1 MARGLPNWRMSAPA
15 MKLRPAPIIT
25 IAFTPA
31 STSPFS
37 SASTMPSRTPG
48 PNALT
53 GGLSMVMTPTPSSTS
68 NRTSSFSPSA
78 MAFPPACPAPALPA
92 AASQLLS
99 QHCRFPRPAAT
110 QKRSRSAEA
119 RFYLEGENVKRAMP
133 SGVFKTADGW
143 LQLLVIR
150 DDSWVHF
157 CAVIGRPELATDQRF
172 VDGDARALNE
182 AKLMAIV
189 RLVIATKPTA
199 YWAATSAPP
208 VSRHSTCFPSSDFR
222 SSAIERLPR
231 LVGIE

>member
-78 MAFPPACPAPALPA
+78 MAFPPAYPASRASGGGIAICSPNTVDFRARPQLRSGREALAYGRDRFGAIA
-92 AASQLLS
+92 AGEQAVVADAVEALGQDVGEEAADELIDVERHRRPQLL
-99 QHCRFPRPAAT
+99 
-110 QKRSRSAEA
+110 
-119 RFYLEGENVKRAMP
+119 
-133 SGVFKTADGW
+133 FKA
-143 LQLLVIR
+143 
-150 DDSWVHF
+150 
-157 CAVIGRPELATDQRF
+157 
-172 VDGDARALNE
+172 
-182 AKLMAIV
+182 
-189 RLVIATKPTA
+189 
-199 YWAATSAPP
+199 
-208 VSRHSTCFPSSDFR
+208 
-222 SSAIERLPR
+222 
-231 LVGIE
+231 